1 MESNN
6 LIIVNEY
13 DLSKQDLIY
22 SHFMIMYIYNKVLA
36 RYYVPITIFSILI
49 TLNTI
54 GIIMYLVNK
63 EVIEPIQEMSQ
74 MTAFMLNPDLS
85 QN

>member
-1 MESNN
+1 
-6 LIIVNEY
+6 
-13 DLSKQDLIY
+13 
-22 SHFMIMYIYNKVLA
+22 
-36 RYYVPITIFSILI
+36 
-49 TLNTI
+49 
-54 GIIMYLVNK
+54 MYLVNK